1 MIRLHEFNSTW
12 WGAPTGIVD
21 DAAFF
26 DLPEE
31 QQKKELSEYR
41 WVEFKSKLDGATPL
55 RAIARAGFFMVDTQV
70 AFRIALKPVTGACAN
85 ELTVRSARDAGF
97 SFHESNM
104 APFERERYAYLPGCT
119 TSLINERYAMWAR
132 SMIRDRPDTCLA
144 VSAGEEV
151 QGWFFSQATPSG
163 LDLTLAVSSRNA
175 KVSGLLLYQAC
186 LSAYE
191 RAGHRIGFASFS
203 IRNSP
208 VHNIYANLGARFT
221 SSMGI
226 WLWVASEPSE

>member
-1 MIRLHEFNSTW
+1 MPLSSTCLRSNKRRSYPSTDGLNSNPNST
-12 WGAPTGIVD
+12 GRRRSVP
-21 DAAFF
+21 
-26 DLPEE
+26 LP
-31 QQKKELSEYR
+31 
-41 WVEFKSKLDGATPL
+41 
-55 RAIARAGFFMVDTQV
+55 RAGFFMVDTQV

-151 QGWFFSQATPSG
+151 QGWFFS
-163 LDLTLAVSSRNA
+163 LKL
-175 KVSGLLLYQAC
+175 
-186 LSAYE
+186 
-191 RAGHRIGFASFS
+191 HRRDS
-203 IRNSP
+203 I
-208 VHNIYANLGARFT
+208 
-221 SSMGI
+221 
-226 WLWVASEPSE
+226 